1 MNLPNYFLADL
12 PPEAVLNPVMITEAC
27 QTLKRNRARFLE
39 ERTTDRIIHILAD
52 NARRW
57 MDPSDSFRQL
67 ALAQGP
73 AELGCSVQ
81 TLERGIDAFFSEM
94 TRENL
99 EAMVAQD
106 LGHHHRLDRP
116 VSSPEE
122 RETHR
127 ASIARGP
134 ELLVHI
140 ASGNIPAPAWMSI
153 ALGLLARSAQF
164 MKCATNATLLP
175 RLYAHSLYDAEP
187 KLGACLEIAC
197 WPGGSRELEEALF
210 AEADCV
216 TATGSDDALTSIRQ
230 CLPIRCR
237 FIGYG
242 HKVSFGYISHK
253 ALLHDT
259 IEGVVERAATDVVAW
274 NQLGC
279 LSPHVFYV
287 EDGREHMGEKFSEK
301 LAVALARREEIEPR
315 GQIPIQASAA
325 IASRRAFYEIRAAHS
340 PETRHWFSPESTAW
354 SVIYEAD
361 PQFQKSCLNRFIY
374 VKGVTDLIEA
384 LKGAELVRE
393 YVSTVGLGVAE
404 EEIKEIVPQLARW
417 GVPRICPLGRMQ
429 RPPLGWRHDGRPPL
443 ADLITWTDWEHET

>member
-12 PPEAVLNPVMITEAC
+12 PPEAVLNASMITEAC
-27 QTLKRNRARFLE
+27 QTLKRNRIRFLQ
-39 ERTTDRIIHILAD
+39 ERTTEKLIHILSE
-52 NARRW
+52 NARHW
-57 MDPSDSFRQL
+57 LDAEDPFRQM
-67 ALAQGP
+67 ALEQGP
-73 AELGCSVQ
+73 AELGCSVA
-81 TLERGIDAFFSEM
+81 TLKNGIEAFFSEM

-99 EAMVAQD
+99 EALVAQE
-106 LGHHHRLDRP
+106 LGHHHRLDKP

-127 ASIARGP
+127 SSVAHGP

-164 MKCATNATLLP
+164 MKCASNASLLP
-175 RLYAHSLYDAEP
+175 RLYAHSLYDSEP
-187 KLGACLEIAC
+187 KLGACLEIAS
-197 WPGGSRELEEALF
+197 WQGGNRELEEVLY
-210 AEADCV
+210 AESDCV
-216 TATGSDDALTSIRQ
+216 TATGSDETLISIRQ
-230 CLPIRCR
+230 LLPVRCR
-237 FIGYG
+237 FVGYG
-242 HKVSFGYISHK
+242 HRVSFGYISHK
-253 ALLHDT
+253 ALATDT
-259 IEGVVERAATDVVAW
+259 IESVVERAATDVVAW

-287 EDGREHMGEKFSEK
+287 EDGREHMGEKFAEK
-301 LAVALARREEIEPR
+301 LATALAKREEIEPR

-354 SVIYEAD
+354 SVVYEAD

-374 VKGVTDLIEA
+374 VKGVADLAEA

-393 YVSTVGLGVAE
+393 FTSTVGLGVAE
-404 EEIKEIVPQLARW
+404 DQTRELVQQLAHW